1 MIEIQTAS
9 DETIGSEI
17 TQQDTEPERPD
28 HLVVQVS
35 KTNTQIIH
43 RETQLHATGVENR
56 DTSVQGAQY
65 QRCIATYAEHQTT
78 APGLAEGT
86 TVPTTAHPT
95 ATAAQNTIPQPPHLK
110 AKQMDCLHQRERA
123 RQYTHRY
130 QELLTTQIQQIS
142 QQL

>member
-1 MIEIQTAS
+1 MTEKQTAS

-17 TQQDTEPERPD
+17 TQQDTELERPE
-28 HLVVQVS
+28 HLVIQVS
-35 KTNTQIIH
+35 KVNTHITH
-43 RETQLHATGVENR
+43 REKQLHATDVENR

-65 QRCIATYAEHQTT
+65 QRCSATYAEHQTT

-95 ATAAQNTIPQPPHLK
+95 AAAALNTTPQPPHLK
-110 AKQMDCLHQRERA
+110 VKQMDCLHQRERA
-123 RQYTHRY
+123 PQYTPQY